1 MRIRPASLAEAYV
14 EVGPVRRAPWWSPA
28 GGRARLRGALR
39 GRRLRVFLLRW
50 ATVLAL
56 IGVYEAITR
65 LFFAGSL
72 FLPPASEIFTRGMG
86 VFVEEGVP
94 EALQTTAVEYGI
106 AFAVA
111 TLIGLSCGAALGAIP
126 GARGVGRDL
135 LQVLMALPQIAIYP
149 IIILFFGIGP
159 GATIVFG
166 VTHGVFP
173 IMLSTMS
180 GVGEVEETLPR
191 AIRAM
196 GGGWVAVT
204 WRAVLPSA
212 LPSVLTGL
220 RVGAKTCLLGVLLAE
235 LLSSVN
241 GTGAL
246 VMMYSANGRIPQ
258 LYALTLGICVGAF
271 AVNTLMTVVER
282 RLTRW
287 RG

>member
-1 MRIRPASLAEAYV
+1 MRTRPAWPVWSGV
-14 EVGPVRRAPWWSPA
+14 EVEPARRVPGWSPL
-28 GGRARLRGALR
+28 GRLGLGRALR
-39 GRRLRVFLLRW
+39 GRRARVFLLRW
-50 ATVLAL
+50 ATVLLL
-56 IGVYEAITR
+56 IVVYEAVAR

-72 FLPPASEIFTRGMG
+72 FLPPASEILTRGVG

-94 EALQTTAVEYGI
+94 DALRTTAVEYGI
-106 AFAVA
+106 AFGVA
-111 TLIGLSCGAALGAIP
+111 TLIGLGLGSALGAVP
-126 GARGVGRDL
+126 RARTVGRDL

-149 IIILFFGIGP
+149 IVILFFGIGP
-159 GATIVFG
+159 GAKIVFG

-173 IMLSTMS
+173 ILLSTMS

-196 GGGWVAVT
+196 GGGWMAVT

-246 VMMYSANGRIPQ
+246 VMMYSANGRVPQ
-258 LYALTLGICVGAF
+258 LYALTLGICVGGF
-271 AVNTLMTVVER
+271 VVNTLMTLVER